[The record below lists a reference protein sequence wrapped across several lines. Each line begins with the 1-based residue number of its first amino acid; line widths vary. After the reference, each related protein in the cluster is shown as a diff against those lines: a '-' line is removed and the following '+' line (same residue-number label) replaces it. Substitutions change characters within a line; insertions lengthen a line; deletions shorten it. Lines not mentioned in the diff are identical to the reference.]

1 MRHEINKNLQ
11 IIYTYYMASY
21 NNYKSTLYNV
31 LHLSMYDVNVPYSN
45 IIIIL

>member
-1 MRHEINKNLQ
+1 MRHKINKNLQ

-21 NNYKSTLYNV
+21 NNCKSTLYNV